1 MDEIEVWKLVACLAI
16 FASGFVGCGLTPL
29 IAYIRGRRA
38 TQSVEPVNLERNEKT
53 HAVVASRFQ
62 APSYGAAS
70 NVDERIA
77 TAGVPSER
85 SEVTFDRVVVFVERF
100 VTSIGCGVM
109 LTTGL
114 VHVLPDSEDDIA
126 STNWMESGYPLAP
139 VICLGGIM
147 LTYIFHMEVHFL
159 VDGATQPVAR
169 MHMLEAGLVVHSV
182 LIGFAVGVSDELLG
196 LRGLTIALI
205 FHQLCEG
212 FAIGSV
218 VGKAAL
224 KSVVT
229 NANGDSVVIHGVSVL
244 HQAVM
249 VLLFALSTPAG
260 VLIGWFAV
268 ASSTSADSV
277 ASHGAQGILSAVAA
291 GILICSALSDFMPS
305 MYGTSH
311 HQHGAATD
319 NHDRAPHEPD
329 SGVVALL
336 ALDPSR
342 TLPRMVLHLGVLI
355 GCAAMS
361 VLAVWS

>member
-1 MDEIEVWKLVACLAI
+1 MDEIDVWKLVACLAI

-29 IAYIRGRRA
+29 IAFIRGRRA
-38 TQSVEPVNLERNEKT
+38 EVDVAPEVVPVEESKADAGV
-53 HAVVASRFQ
+53 VVA
-62 APSYGAAS
+62 
-70 NVDERIA
+70 
-77 TAGVPSER
+77 R
-85 SEVTFDRVVVFVERF
+85 SEVTFERVVVFVERF

-114 VHVLPDSEDDIA
+114 VHVLPDSQDDID
-126 STNWMESGYPLAP
+126 STGWMDDSGYPLAP
-139 VICLGGIM
+139 VVCLGGIM

-224 KSVVT
+224 KSVVV
-229 NANGDSVVIHGVSVL
+229 NPNGDNVVVPGVSIL
-244 HQAVM
+244 HQLVI

-311 HQHGAATD
+311 HAHGAAPD
-319 NHDRAPHEPD
+319 NHDHGTHEPD

-336 ALDPSR
+336 NLDPSR
-342 TLPRMVLHLGVLI
+342 TLPRMVLHFGVLI